1 MKRILFIGMAP
12 TGEDKNAWSGTC
24 YQAYSALKKV
34 GFEVHYLS
42 ALRNVQNG
50 FIEKLL
56 YTYWSYIHSIFH
68 TNVRVDES
76 FYSVR
81 LFSHTLK
88 KFDYTPYDFI
98 FIPTYLSAVC
108 ALPKHIKP
116 KVIHLVD
123 ATVDSL
129 FNYYSEFSGLTWQN
143 RLEASYLG
151 RKAFKRSDLLIAS
164 SDWCKENAIKQYHI
178 NPSKITVIEFGAN
191 INIAQIPA
199 KPKLLNSKNHLNI
212 YWSGVNWQRK
222 GGDIAVECC
231 EELINNGYSIT
242 LNITGIKE
250 LPPQYEKKSFI
261 KNFGFLS
268 KNDNNQ
274 YMKLISIMKE
284 QDIFLFPSKAECSSI
299 ALCEANGFGL
309 PCFAYNT
316 GGTGNYITNGLNGYM
331 LPLNCTGKDFAK
343 KIRECIKHNE
353 LDTLSIGAIK
363 QYKEKLNWDIWS
375 KKVKKYIESL
385 K

>member
-1 MKRILFIGMAP
+1 MKRILFIGMAS
-12 TGEDKNAWSGTC
+12 TGNDRNAWSGTC
-24 YQAYSALKKV
+24 FQTYQALKKA
-34 GFEVHYLS
+34 GFELNYLS
-42 ALRNVQNG
+42 ALQDVQNG
-50 FIEKLL
+50 FIKKLL
-56 YTYWSYIHSIFH
+56 YTYWSSIHNLFH
-68 TNVRVDES
+68 KNVRVDES
-76 FYSVR
+76 FYTVR

-88 KFDYTPYDFI
+88 KFDYTPYDII

-116 KVIHLVD
+116 KIIHLVD

-164 SDWCKENAIKQYHI
+164 SDWCKQNAIKQYHI
-178 NPSKITVIEFGAN
+178 NPQKISVIEFGAN
-191 INIAQIPA
+191 IDPAYIPA
-199 KPKLLNSKNHLNI
+199 QPKSLNNKKHLNI
-212 YWSGVNWQRK
+212 YWSGVNWHRK

-231 EELINNGYSIT
+231 EELVNAGYSIT

-250 LPPQYEKKSFI
+250 LPTEHEKKTFI
-261 KNFGFLS
+261 KNYGFLS
-268 KNDNNQ
+268 KNDDNQ
-274 YMKLISIMKE
+274 YKELISIIKK

-316 GGTGNYITNGLNGYM
+316 GGTENYIKNGENGYM
-331 LPLNCTGKDFAK
+331 LSLNSSGKEFAK
-343 KIRECIKHNE
+343 KIIECIKCNE
-353 LDTLSIGAIK
+353 LDTLSFGAVK
-363 QYKEKLNWDIWS
+363 QYKEKLNWAVWGE
-375 KKVKKYIESL
+375 KVKQYIESL
-385 K
+385 R